1 MKLKISLL
9 TLLLIVAM
17 GTQSF
22 TLKKQKAKIQIAL
35 LLDTSNSMDGLINQ
49 AKSQLWKI
57 VNEMAESEVNGA
69 SPILEIALYEYGND
83 DLSMREGYIRQ
94 VTMFTTDLDKI
105 SEHLFAL
112 NTNGGSE
119 FCGQVIDVALKQLS
133 WSESD
138 TDLKM
143 IFIAGNEPF
152 NQGEVDY
159 RKSCQKAVNKD
170 ISINTIFCG
179 DYQQGI
185 NTFWKDGADLGKGK
199 YMNIDSDKKEV
210 YIASPYDDPIIQ
222 LNKQLNDTYIAYGSE
237 GKKMKVRQEVQD
249 NNAMSMG
256 TQTLLNRTASK
267 SSKMYS
273 NTSWDLVD
281 AYKNDS
287 NIINKLKDKE
297 LPKELQGKS
306 KAEIKAVLDKKLKE
320 REAIQEQIKILNA
333 KRDKYVAKKR
343 SEMTTDN
350 KKALDDAMIEAVKE
364 QAVKKNFK
372 FKK

>member
-9 TLLLIVAM
+9 ALLLIVAM

-57 VNEMAESEVNGA
+57 VNEMAKSEVNGEI
-69 SPILEIALYEYGND
+69 PVLEIALYEYGND
-83 DLSMREGYIRQ
+83 GLSMREGYIRQ

-105 SEHLFAL
+105 SEKLFAL
-112 NTNGGSE
+112 KTNGGSE
-119 FCGQVIDVALKQLS
+119 FCGQVIDVSLKQLS

-152 NQGEVDY
+152 NQGEIDY
-159 RKSCQKAVNKD
+159 RKSCQKAVNRN
-170 ISINTIFCG
+170 ITINTIFCG
-179 DYQQGI
+179 DFRQGI

-210 YIASPYDDPIIQ
+210 YIASPYDDPLIQ
-222 LNKQLNDTYIAYGSE
+222 LNKQLNDTYIAYGSA
-237 GKKMKVRQEVQD
+237 GKKMKVRQEMQD
-249 NNAMSMG
+249 KNAMSMG
-256 TQTLLNRTASK
+256 TQTFLNRTASK
-267 SSKMYS
+267 GSKMYS

-287 NIINKLKDKE
+287 DIVNELKDSE
-297 LPKELQGKS
+297 LPKEIQGKS
-306 KAEIKAVLDKKLKE
+306 KAEIKTILDKKLKE
-320 REAIQEQIKILNA
+320 RKAIQEQIQILNA
-333 KRDKYVAKKR
+333 KRDKYVSKKR
-343 SEMTTDN
+343 KEMTTDN
-350 KKALDDAMIEAVKE
+350 DKALDDAMIEAVKE
-364 QAVKKNFK
+364 QAVEKNFK

>member
-1 MKLKISLL
+1 MKLKILL
-9 TLLLIVAM
+9 LALLLIVAM

-22 TLKKQKAKIQIAL
+22 TVKEQKAKIQIAL

-57 VNEMAESEVNGA
+57 VNEMAKSEVNGA
-69 SPILEIALYEYGND
+69 TPVLEIALYEYGND
-83 DLSMREGYIRQ
+83 GLSMREGYIRQ

-105 SEHLFAL
+105 SEKLFAL
-112 NTNGGSE
+112 KTNGGSE
-119 FCGQVIDVALKQLS
+119 FCGQVIDVSLKQLS

-159 RKSCQKAVNKD
+159 RKSCQKAVNKN
-170 ISINTIFCG
+170 ITINTIFCG
-179 DYQQGI
+179 DYKQGI

-222 LNKQLNDTYIAYGSE
+222 LNKQLNDTYIAYGSA
-237 GKKMKVRQEVQD
+237 GKKMKVRQEMQD
-249 NNAMSMG
+249 KNAMSMG
-256 TQTLLNRTASK
+256 TQTFLNRTASK
-267 SSKMYS
+267 GSKMYS

-281 AYKNDS
+281 AYKTDS
-287 NIINKLKDKE
+287 NVINTLKDSE
-297 LPKELQGKS
+297 LPKEMQGKS
-306 KAEIKAVLDKKLKE
+306 KAEIKTILDKKLKE
-320 REAIQEQIKILNA
+320 RKSIQEQIQILNA

-343 SEMTTDN
+343 KEMTTDDE
-350 KKALDDAMIEAVKE
+350 KALDDAMIEAVKE
-364 QAVKKNFK
+364 QAIEKNFK
-372 FKK
+372 FK